1 MTKAVIATLFLLI
14 LFYFIFSFEIKHY
27 IMMKLEK
34 IDKSLINFELKNE
47 WFNVLS
53 DYEARVE
60 SNNGRKFK
68 QQVIPSKT
76 QKSTNVP
83 SWSLLGKL

>member
-1 MTKAVIATLFLLI
+1 MTKDLIDTLFLLI

-47 WFNVLS
+47 WFKEGTYV
-53 DYEARVE
+53 
-60 SNNGRKFK
+60 
-68 QQVIPSKT
+68 VIVGACTVAK
-76 QKSTNVP
+76 
-83 SWSLLGKL
+83 